1 MSDTIKAAELETAK
15 KNDKTII
22 LDVRRKA
29 DKEASTDAIPGAEW
43 HDPEKVDE
51 WIDTL
56 PEGAEPVIY
65 CVRGGAISKD
75 ITCKLQEKGLNAR
88 YIEGGIT
95 AWKEESEKK

>member
-1 MSDTIKAAELETAK
+1 MSKTIKPSELEEIK
-15 KNDKTII
+15 KNSNTVI

-29 DKEASTDAIPGAEW
+29 DKEASADSIPGACW

-65 CVRGGAISKD
+65 CMRGGAISQE
-75 ITCKLQEKGLNAR
+75 ITAKLNEKGLNAR
-88 YIEGGIT
+88 YIEGGIN
-95 AWKEESEKK
+95 AWKEEK